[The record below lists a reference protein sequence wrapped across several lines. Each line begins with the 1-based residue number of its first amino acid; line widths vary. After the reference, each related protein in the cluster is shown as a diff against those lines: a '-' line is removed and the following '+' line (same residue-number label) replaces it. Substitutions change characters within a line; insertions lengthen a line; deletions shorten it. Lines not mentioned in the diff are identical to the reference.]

1 VRYTAT
7 GTEPANK
14 TRRQSILI
22 AHTQRVERN
31 VPSLDSAPAVVH
43 SGAGAGALGAARST
57 RTHAT
62 LEGAGGAWFGVMT
75 WPIATYPGG
84 GFGRQTA
91 TVPVEKKHGVILI
104 AHTRINKITHRF
116 VDSF

>member
-1 VRYTAT
+1 M
-7 GTEPANK
+7 PI
-14 TRRQSILI
+14 RR
-22 AHTQRVERN
+22 EFKRN
-31 VPSLDSAPAVVH
+31 VPSFDSAPAVVH

-62 LEGAGGAWFGVMT
+62 LEGTGGAWFGVMT

-91 TVPVEKKHGVILI
+91 TVPVEKKHDVIPI
-104 AHTRINKITHRF
+104 AYTRINKTHQF
-116 VDSF
+116 ADSF